1 MEQQHVLGVHG
12 IKQGMTSQRELTKS
26 WRDALERGVN
36 QLQSPTVP
44 LAERALVP
52 TLRVPHWSALLADDD
67 GRLSTQEG
75 LPDETTPYTADEESF
90 VVQALDDLLTPQ
102 ERAQAAHVDPT
113 TLGVIKVPARITQ
126 RAITLDRRK
135 PDGLVGKLIRVLREV
150 HTYLTDPDLAAD
162 VRKHVLQDA
171 DEHTTVLIGHSLG
184 SVIAYDML
192 RYEELAAPGTA
203 GAAVHTLVTCG
214 SPLAIPTVQRG
225 LGISEGRLAGTAPHI
240 RWINVFDPGDVVTGG
255 AGLALA
261 ADGVTDFAV
270 SNGVRDPHAATKYLR
285 TAPVARAVTTAG
297 S

>member
-1 MEQQHVLGVHG
+1 
-12 IKQGMTSQRELTKS
+12 MTSQRELTKS

-36 QLQSPTVP
+36 ELQSPI
-44 LAERALVP
+44 ALSADKAPVP

-67 GRLSTQEG
+67 GRLSTREG
-75 LPDETTPYTADEESF
+75 LPGETTPYTADEETF

-102 ERAQAAHVDPT
+102 ERADAEHVDPT

-126 RAITLDRRK
+126 RAMTLDRRK
-135 PDGLVGKLIRVLREV
+135 PGGLVSKLIRVLREV
-150 HTYLTDPDLAAD
+150 HTYLTDPDLARN

-184 SVIAYDML
+184 SVIAYDLL
-192 RYEELAAPGTA
+192 RYEEIAAPGTA
-203 GAAVHTLVTCG
+203 GAAVHTFVTCG

-225 LGISEGRLAGTAPHI
+225 LGIEEGRLALSTPHI

-255 AGLALA
+255 AGLVLT
-261 ADGVTDFAV
+261 ADRVTDFAV
-270 SNGVRDPHAATKYLR
+270 SNGVRDPHAATRYLR
-285 TAPVARAVTTAG
+285 TTPVARAVTHAG